1 MNNALLTTLEQ
12 ARTTCK
18 SFLGVLGDPDHG
30 SDEELIALA
39 GHMVDGG
46 ADVILVGGSQVTHH
60 RQNHTIKTLKALT
73 GKPVLLFPGSMLQLS
88 SEPDALLFLS
98 LISGRNPEYLIGHH
112 VTAAPLIREMNL
124 EVIPT
129 GYMLVDGG
137 VPTTASYMSGT
148 FPLPHNKPEIAAAT
162 ALAGSYLGLRALY
175 LDTGSGAQHAVSK
188 AMIQAVAQAAPL
200 PLIVGGGIR
209 TPQAAAEAAAAGA
222 TLVVVGQAFEQNPE
236 RVHAF
241 SDALRHGNQR

>member
-1 MNNALLTTLEQ
+1 MKTTLLSTLES
-12 ARTTCK
+12 ARQTRQ
-18 SFLGVLGDPDHG
+18 SLLGVLVDPDHG

-39 GHMVDGG
+39 GHMVQGG

-60 RQNHTIKTLKALT
+60 RQDHTIKTLKALT

-88 SEPDALLFLS
+88 AEADALLFLS

-112 VTAAPLIREMNL
+112 VTAAPRVREMGL

-137 VPTTASYMSGT
+137 APTTASYMSGT
-148 FPLPHNKPEIAAAT
+148 LPLPHNKPEIAAAT
-162 ALAGSYLGLRALY
+162 ALAGTYLGLRALY
-175 LDTGSGAQHAVSK
+175 LDTGSGARQSVSS
-188 AMIQAVAQAAPL
+188 AMIQAVAQTTSV

-209 TPQAAAEAAAAGA
+209 TPEAVADAAAAGA

-236 RVHAF
+236 RVSAF